1 MSYKYF
7 TRCRKDP
14 FWLKL
19 IVAVTLLVD
28 AVSTIDHYVMI
39 YMYTITHW
47 GNEVFLKRQYWPM
60 PVYLVTTGASAW
72 IVQHFLIFRY
82 WLLSR
87 NKFITPFL
95 ILSSMIAF
103 AGAIVTAVVIVKFP
117 EYENRAK
124 ADIPVTTWL
133 VASAVSDILI
143 AAILIY
149 TLQRLRTALRK
160 TENLVKRLTILAIQT
175 GSPGSLV
182 ATIGLIVYLND
193 NENNISVGIA
203 FSLGRIYALTML
215 HNLNSRAQIRHSSSN
230 VTGME
235 TTMHLSLGDTFLL
248 NTDASPGETST
259 EKSGAHYGSSAT
271 ESSNFSA
278 NGDKS
283 NLDSISSAV

>member
-7 TRCRKDP
+7 TQCRKDP

-28 AVSTIDHYVMI
+28 AVSTIDHYAMI

-47 GNEVFLKRQYWPM
+47 GDEVFLKRQYWPM
-60 PVYLVTTGASAW
+60 PVYLVTTGASTW
-72 IVQHFLIFRY
+72 MVQHFLIFRY

-103 AGAIVTAVVIVKFP
+103 TGTIVTTVVIIRFP
-117 EYENRAK
+117 EYQDRTK
-124 ADIPVTTWL
+124 ADIPVTTSL

-149 TLQRLRTALRK
+149 TLQRLKTAMRK
-160 TENLVKRLTILAIQT
+160 TESLVKRLTILAIQT

-182 ATIGLIVYLND
+182 ATIALIVYLND
-193 NENNISVGIA
+193 NENNISVGIV

-230 VTGME
+230 FTGME
-235 TTMHLSLGDTFLL
+235 TTMHLSLEDTFLL
-248 NTDASPGETST
+248 NTNASPDETST
-259 EKSGAHYGSSAT
+259 EKSGANYGNSAMKSS
-271 ESSNFSA
+271 SSGAS
-278 NGDKS
+278 DKS
-283 NLDSISSAV
+283 NFDGISSAV